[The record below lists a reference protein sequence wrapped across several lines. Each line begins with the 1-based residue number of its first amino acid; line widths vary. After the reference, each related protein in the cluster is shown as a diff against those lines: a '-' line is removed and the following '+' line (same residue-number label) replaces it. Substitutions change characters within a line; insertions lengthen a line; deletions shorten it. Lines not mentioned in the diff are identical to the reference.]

1 MPSHYSNNSIMKF
14 FGSSIK
20 RLHNYGIVLFITVV
34 IAMVWANSPW
44 KGYYVGLMQTEF
56 AFSVGTFQLSE
67 SLLLWINDGL
77 MALFFMQVGLELKRE
92 IIGGKLSSPKDAILP
107 IGAAIGG
114 MVLPALIYF
123 MFNNSGEASNGW
135 GIPMATDIAFSLG
148 VLALVGKRL
157 PSTLRV
163 FLITLAIV
171 DDLGGVLVI
180 ALFYTSGI
188 SQMDLLHG
196 LLFFAALIIGNYAG
210 VRSTWFY
217 AIIGIGGVWLTFFFS
232 GVHPTIAGILT
243 AFAIPGRVKIKETT
257 FLERLDRLHKRFQ
270 ETKSIKGTLISK
282 TQLEILE
289 DIKTASSEAET
300 PLQKLER
307 TLNPIVGFVI
317 LPLFALANAGI
328 HLHGDLLKV
337 LSSPVSLGIG
347 LGLIF
352 GKFIGITAFSRLLV
366 AFKLAKLPEN
376 VNWKMIYGIG
386 FLGGIGFTMSL
397 FINELAFR
405 DESLIFT
412 AKVSILFASLTAGVM
427 GALLLYRNRKQLR
440 TVKHKRT

>member
-1 MPSHYSNNSIMKF
+1 MHKQDTNSGIMKF
-14 FGSSIK
+14 FGNTAKELNNNGVI
-20 RLHNYGIVLFITVV
+20 LFITVV

-44 KGYYVGLMQTEF
+44 KEYYIDLMQTDI
-56 AFSVGTFQLSE
+56 AFTIGILQLSE
-67 SLLLWINDGL
+67 PLLLWINDGL
-77 MALFFMQVGLELKRE
+77 MALFFLQVGLELKRE
-92 IIGGKLSSPKDAILP
+92 IIGGKLSSPKSAVLP

-123 MFNNSGEASNGW
+123 MFNSSGEASNGW

-148 VLALVGKRL
+148 VLAIVGKRL
-157 PSTLRV
+157 PSALRV

-188 SQMDLLHG
+188 SEMDLLHG
-196 LLFFAALIIGNYAG
+196 LLFFGALIIGNYAG

-217 AIIGIGGVWLTFFFS
+217 AIIGIGGVWLAFFFS
-232 GVHPTIAGILT
+232 GIHPTIAGILT
-243 AFAIPGRVKIKETT
+243 AFAIPGRVKIKENT
-257 FLERLDRLHKRFQ
+257 FLNRLDNLHKKFQ
-270 ETKSIKGTLISK
+270 ETKSIRGALISK
-282 TQLEILE
+282 TQLDILE
-289 DIKTASSEAET
+289 DIKTTSSEAET

-307 TLNPIVGFVI
+307 SLNPIVSFII
-317 LPLFALANAGI
+317 LPLFALANTGI

-347 LGLIF
+347 LGLIL
-352 GKFIGITAFSRLLV
+352 GKFIGIAAFSRILV
-366 AFKLAKLPEN
+366 ALKLAKLPEK
-376 VNWKMIYGIG
+376 VNWNMIYGIA

-397 FINELAFR
+397 FINELAFT

-412 AKVSILFASLTAGVM
+412 AKVSILFASMLAGVI
-427 GALLLYRNRKQLR
+427 GAILLHRNSKKLI
-440 TVKHKRT
+440 TVK

>member
-1 MPSHYSNNSIMKF
+1 MLKHETNSGIMKF
-14 FGSSIK
+14 FGNTAKELNNNGVI
-20 RLHNYGIVLFITVV
+20 LFITVV

-44 KGYYVGLMQTEF
+44 KEYYIALMQTDI
-56 AFSVGTFQLSE
+56 AFTIGTLQLSE
-67 SLLLWINDGL
+67 PLLLWINDGL
-77 MALFFMQVGLELKRE
+77 MALFFLQVGLELKRE
-92 IIGGKLSSPKDAILP
+92 IIGGKLSSPKSAVLP

-123 MFNNSGEASNGW
+123 MFNSSGEASNGW

-148 VLALVGKRL
+148 VLAIVGKRL
-157 PSTLRV
+157 PSALRV

-188 SQMDLLHG
+188 SEMDLLHG
-196 LLFFAALIIGNYAG
+196 LLFFGALIIGNYAG

-217 AIIGIGGVWLTFFFS
+217 AIIGIGGVWLAFFFS
-232 GVHPTIAGILT
+232 GIHPTIAGILT
-243 AFAIPGRVKIKETT
+243 AFAIPGRVKIKENT
-257 FLERLDRLHKRFQ
+257 FLNRLDNLHKKFQ
-270 ETKSIKGTLISK
+270 ETKSIRGALISK
-282 TQLEILE
+282 TQLDILE
-289 DIKTASSEAET
+289 DIKTTSSEAET

-307 TLNPIVGFVI
+307 SLNPIVSFII
-317 LPLFALANAGI
+317 LPLFALANTGI

-347 LGLIF
+347 LGLIL
-352 GKFIGITAFSRLLV
+352 GKFIGIAAFSRILV
-366 AFKLAKLPEN
+366 ALKLAKLPEK
-376 VNWKMIYGIG
+376 VNWNMIYGIA

-397 FINELAFR
+397 FINELAFT

-412 AKVSILFASLTAGVM
+412 AKVSILFASMLAGVI
-427 GALLLYRNRKQLR
+427 GAILLHRNSKKLI
-440 TVKHKRT
+440 TVK

>member
-1 MPSHYSNNSIMKF
+1 MSKHHTNNSIIKF
-14 FGSSIK
+14 FGSTAKELNNS
-20 RLHNYGIVLFITVV
+20 GVVLFITVV
-34 IAMVWANSPW
+34 VAMVWANSPW
-44 KGYYVGLMQTEF
+44 KEYYIDLMQTDI
-56 AFSVGTFQLSE
+56 AFTVGSLQLSE
-67 SLLLWINDGL
+67 PLLLWINDGL
-77 MALFFMQVGLELKRE
+77 MALFFLQVGLELKRE
-92 IIGGKLSSPKDAILP
+92 IIGGKLSSPKDAVLP

-114 MVLPALIYF
+114 MVLPALVYF
-123 MFNNSGEASNGW
+123 MFNSSGEASNGW

-157 PSTLRV
+157 PASLRV
-163 FLITLAIV
+163 FLITLA
-171 DDLGGVLVI
+171 
-180 ALFYTSGI
+180 
-188 SQMDLLHG
+188 
-196 LLFFAALIIGNYAG
+196 IIGNYAG

-217 AIIGIGGVWLTFFFS
+217 AIIGIGGVWLAFFFS

-243 AFAIPGRVKIKETT
+243 AFAIPGRVKIKENT

-289 DIKTASSEAET
+289 DIKTISSEAET

-307 TLNPIVGFVI
+307 TLNPIVSFVI

-376 VNWKMIYGIG
+376 VNWNMIYGVA

-397 FINELAFR
+397 FINELAFT

-412 AKVSILFASLTAGVM
+412 AKVSILFASMIAGVM
-427 GALLLYRNRKQLR
+427 GTLLLHRSGKKLLKVNNLGASPRGIRKE
-440 TVKHKRT
+440 TT

>member
-1 MPSHYSNNSIMKF
+1 MHKQDTNSGIMKF
-14 FGSSIK
+14 FGNTAKELNNNGVI
-20 RLHNYGIVLFITVV
+20 LFITVV

-44 KGYYVGLMQTEF
+44 KEYYIDLMQTDI
-56 AFSVGTFQLSE
+56 AFTIGTLQLSE
-67 SLLLWINDGL
+67 PLLLWINDGL
-77 MALFFMQVGLELKRE
+77 MALFFLQVGLELKRE
-92 IIGGKLSSPKDAILP
+92 IIGGKLSSPKSAVLP

-123 MFNNSGEASNGW
+123 MFNSSGEASNGW

-148 VLALVGKRL
+148 VLAIVGKRL
-157 PSTLRV
+157 PSALRV

-188 SQMDLLHG
+188 SEMDLLHG
-196 LLFFAALIIGNYAG
+196 LLFFGALIIGNYAG

-217 AIIGIGGVWLTFFFS
+217 AIIGIGGVWLAFFFS
-232 GVHPTIAGILT
+232 GIHPTIAGILT
-243 AFAIPGRVKIKETT
+243 AFAIPGRVKIKENT
-257 FLERLDRLHKRFQ
+257 FLNRLDNLHKKFQ
-270 ETKSIKGTLISK
+270 ETKSIRGALISK
-282 TQLEILE
+282 TQLDILE
-289 DIKTASSEAET
+289 DIKTTSSEAET

-307 TLNPIVGFVI
+307 SLNPIVSFII
-317 LPLFALANAGI
+317 LPLFALANTGI

-347 LGLIF
+347 LGLIL
-352 GKFIGITAFSRLLV
+352 GKFIGIAAFSRILV
-366 AFKLAKLPEN
+366 ALKLAKLPEK
-376 VNWKMIYGIG
+376 VNWNMIYGIA

-397 FINELAFR
+397 FINELAFT

-412 AKVSILFASLTAGVM
+412 AKVSILFASMLAGVI
-427 GALLLYRNRKQLR
+427 GAILLHRNSKKLI
-440 TVKHKRT
+440 TVK